1 MCPTRVLSGNFPVFI
16 LALAIL
22 LLVSA
27 PIFGQSATGSVSGM
41 LTDQNGAIVPG
52 ATVTARN
59 DRTGEERSTTSTTE
73 GTYLITNLKPSTYT
87 VTVSAPSL
95 SATATNAQVL
105 VGEELKLNLTL
116 KPSGV
121 SATVDVTSGA
131 DASLTTESAS
141 MNVNVSPRE
150 VQGLPVNG
158 RQLSSLALQTPGAV
172 NSGAGTFGEIRFSG
186 RAVEQNALRYDGI
199 EGSAVIDSMPGVLNG
214 EVPTVFRL
222 QTSLENVQEFRVD
235 SNDFPAELGT
245 GTGGQISI
253 ITKSGSNSFHGSGY
267 EYFRN
272 DALD

>member
-1 MCPTRVLSGNFPVFI
+1 
-16 LALAIL
+16 
-22 LLVSA
+22 
-27 PIFGQSATGSVSGM
+27 M

-141 MNVNVSPRE
+141 MNVSRSR
-150 VQGLPVNG
+150 G
-158 RQLSSLALQTPGAV
+158 
-172 NSGAGTFGEIRFSG
+172 
-186 RAVEQNALRYDGI
+186 
-199 EGSAVIDSMPGVLNG
+199 
-214 EVPTVFRL
+214 
-222 QTSLENVQEFRVD
+222 
-235 SNDFPAELGT
+235 
-245 GTGGQISI
+245 
-253 ITKSGSNSFHGSGY
+253 
-267 EYFRN
+267 
-272 DALD
+272 